1 VPAHSYSD
9 SAMIRRDAPLHH
21 VLMPIQGGISVP
33 GIPNAMETITPEEK
47 AQQLLEKRISLLAGH
62 MTHQSSLHEKAME
75 NTRRLFNEL
84 LDELPA
90 VCQLFTEALG
100 SRRMETGRVYSEVDP
115 DRSIGVLNVLWHCL
129 SFTSRGNTKP
139 LALHRTGGD
148 PQFTGRI
155 LAIRGDFQDLA
166 HRYETT
172 DFTDLLPFELA
183 SLYVPADPFSPA
195 ILRVPHLGLEE
206 EYLDQRT
213 ASRVFVMK
221 TVEMVCSGGFLHEQ

>member
-1 VPAHSYSD
+1 VPTHSFSD
-9 SAMIRRDAPLHH
+9 SSLFRRGHGS
-21 VLMPIQGGISVP
+21 LMSVP
-33 GIPNAMETITPEEK
+33 HQGITMPGLSPVPDVLSPEEK
-47 AQQLLEKRISLLAGH
+47 VQQLVMKRVGLLAGH

-75 NTRRLFNEL
+75 NTRRIFDEL
-84 LDELPA
+84 LDDLPD
-90 VCQLFTEALG
+90 VCDLFRDALG
-100 SRRMETGRVYSEVDP
+100 NRHMETERVYAEVDP

-129 SFTSRGNTKP
+129 SFTTRGNTKP
-139 LALHRTGGD
+139 LALPRQNGD

-183 SLYVPADPFSPA
+183 SLYVPADPFAPA
-195 ILRVPHLGLEE
+195 LLRVPHLGLEE
-206 EYLDQRT
+206 EQLDQRT